1 VNIFDRIKKEDA
13 NARSTRLGA
22 GLAIGI
28 GVGLAIGAG
37 MGNPGAG
44 LVIGIALGV
53 AFGASGQNKKASE
66 PDGAPSASRDTVD
79 RDTDEDA
86 QPK

>member
-1 VNIFDRIKKEDA
+1 MNLSDQIKKESA
-13 NARSTRLGA
+13 KARSTRMGA

-66 PDGAPSASRDTVD
+66 RDGDPSASRDTVD

-86 QPK
+86 RPK